1 MVSSTRNPEPPAILR
16 LASALLWIRRRK
28 TTAFIMRARLE
39 WVRKRAVLAKTVSQ
53 SALMRLL
60 EVAMAKMRTD
70 SSIALGAYS
79 SVTRKNAVALGF
91 QSQAD
96 RANAVSVGS

>member
-60 EVAMAKMRTD
+60 EVAMANENRFQHRTGRLFISD
-70 SSIALGAYS
+70 SEECGRARLSKPGRPGQCSI
-79 SVTRKNAVALGF
+79 R
-91 QSQAD
+91 
-96 RANAVSVGS
+96 R